1 MFLELKNITKLFNST
16 SGVNRRVVENLSLTL
31 TDGERGKTILFHAPF
46 GSGKSALL
54 KIIAGV
60 ESSISGEVFVEGKNI
75 CNSDIGLYYIP
86 QKATSFPW
94 LSVKENIETILK
106 LKNQP
111 IDPKKINE
119 IISLCE
125 LEGYEDHSPNE
136 KSLGFRFRISLAS
149 CLILSPKIL
158 LLDEPFKEIDKVTK
172 DELILLLQKVK
183 ELGITIIYASSN
195 IKEILTLA
203 DIVYLF
209 ESKPLSTY
217 KKFSF
222 SEESV
227 MDKFKILGESLFNQ
241 N

>member
-1 MFLELKNITKLFNST
+1 MFLELKNITKLFNSK

-31 TDGERGKTILFHAPF
+31 DESEKGKIVFFHAPF
-46 GSGKSALL
+46 GSGKSTLL
-54 KIIAGV
+54 KIISGV
-60 ESSISGEVFVEGKNI
+60 ESSSAGEVIVEGKNI
-75 CNSDIGLYYIP
+75 RNNDLGLYFIP

-94 LSVKENIETILK
+94 LSVQENIETILK

-111 IDPKKINE
+111 IVPKKIKE

-125 LEGYEDHSPNE
+125 LEGYEEHFPNE

-195 IKEILTLA
+195 IKEILTVA

-209 ESKPLSTY
+209 ELKPLSTY

-227 MDKFKILGESLFNQ
+227 MEKFKILGESLFNQ

>member
-1 MFLELKNITKLFNST
+1 IS
-16 SGVNRRVVENLSLTL
+16 
-31 TDGERGKTILFHAPF
+31 
-46 GSGKSALL
+46 
-54 KIIAGV
+54 GV
-60 ESSISGEVFVEGKNI
+60 ESISAGEVIVEGKNI
-75 CNSDIGLYYIP
+75 RNNDLGLYFIP

-94 LSVKENIETILK
+94 LSVQENIETILK

-111 IDPKKINE
+111 IVPKKIKE

-125 LEGYEDHSPNE
+125 LDGYEEHFPNE

-195 IKEILTLA
+195 IKEILTVA

-227 MDKFKILGESLFNQ
+227 MEKFKILGESLFNQ